1 MSTAVRLE
9 AARRAFLAGEWSE
22 TRAAEV
28 VRPAVVASWMRCRR
42 GGLDPDGAVAT
53 FQGLDAC
60 IDVGPDPGKEVFD
73 AFAASGARCSLVLLD
88 TDGLVRSRADADPDL
103 ARLLD
108 ALRLVPG
115 YGFGEAA
122 MGTTA
127 AAVALATGEAVAL
140 VGSEH
145 YAAALTCLAEA
156 AAPVTGTDG
165 VIGAVA
171 VVCHT
176 SEASTLQLPLARM
189 LAAQVAEHL
198 AGEPDRQVA
207 ALLHRLRAHGDGP
220 DWALASDGHTMVTN
234 AAARQ
239 LDGAD
244 LRALGDL
251 LLAGLAL
258 DEHGHRHV
266 DLPSSGCA
274 EIELEPVLLGGE
286 RIGALLTA
294 GPVTRAR
301 GGGLAE
307 ATRRQGS
314 HVAPTTRRDYAED
327 LRRDHGAEHAKARIR
342 ANRELLTP
350 FDRARQEVAASIR
363 QGRHHL
369 LIGEPGV
376 GKRTLLR
383 EQFRRAHPR
392 GRLTEIDCAS
402 FTADDAPVFDHRD
415 DRAHLVLLRALH
427 LLGPVAARQLDE
439 ALRPLL
445 VLSDPPLVV
454 GCVDTPAVDAT
465 RPYGLLLRHFHEI
478 TRIPPLRYRLDE
490 VGDIAWSILRRI
502 SPRRSLRL
510 SLQVVRVLEG
520 YAWPG
525 NISELEDVLRYVVA
539 RKPLGEVQPPDLP
552 SLCFKSQAR
561 RMSMLEAAQCDA
573 IIQALYESNGNRY
586 KAAAMLGIARSSLYR
601 KIDAFGISYIA

>member
-1 MSTAVRLE
+1 ML
-9 AARRAFLAGEWSE
+9 AA
-22 TRAAEV
+22 
-28 VRPAVVASWMRCRR
+28 
-42 GGLDPDGAVAT
+42 
-53 FQGLDAC
+53 
-60 IDVGPDPGKEVFD
+60 GP
-73 AFAASGARCSLVLLD
+73 
-88 TDGLVRSRADADPDL
+88 
-103 ARLLD
+103 
-108 ALRLVPG
+108 
-115 YGFGEAA
+115 
-122 MGTTA
+122 
-127 AAVALATGEAVAL
+127 
-140 VGSEH
+140 
-145 YAAALTCLAEA
+145 A
-156 AAPVTGTDG
+156 AAP
-165 VIGAVA
+165 
-171 VVCHT
+171 
-176 SEASTLQLPLARM
+176 
-189 LAAQVAEHL
+189 
-198 AGEPDRQVA
+198 
-207 ALLHRLRAHGDGP
+207 
-220 DWALASDGHTMVTN
+220 
-234 AAARQ
+234 
-239 LDGAD
+239 
-244 LRALGDL
+244 
-251 LLAGLAL
+251 
-258 DEHGHRHV
+258 
-266 DLPSSGCA
+266 
-274 EIELEPVLLGGE
+274 
-286 RIGALLTA
+286 
-294 GPVTRAR
+294 
-301 GGGLAE
+301 GLAE

-350 FDRARQEVAASIR
+350 FLRARQEVAASIR

-383 EQFRRAHPR
+383 EQFRRAHPQ
-392 GRLTEIDCAS
+392 GRITEIDCAS
-402 FTADDAPVFDHRD
+402 FTVDDAARAAS
-415 DRAHLVLLRALH
+415 RRGAHLVLLRALH

-445 VLSDPPLVV
+445 VLPDPPLVV

-552 SLCFKSQAR
+552 RLCFKSQAR

-601 KIDAFGISYIA
+601 KIDAFGICYIA

>member
-1 MSTAVRLE
+1 MSTAVGLE

-22 TRAAEV
+22 TRVAEV
-28 VRPAVVASWMRCRR
+28 VHPAVAASWARCRR
-42 GGLDPDGAVAT
+42 GGLDPDAAVAT
-53 FQGLDAC
+53 FRGLE
-60 IDVGPDPGKEVFD
+60 VGPDPGKEVFD
-73 AFAASGARCSLVLLD
+73 TFVASGARCSLVFFD
-88 TDGLVRSRADADPDL
+88 VDGLVRSRSDTDPEL

-108 ALRLVPG
+108 GLRLVPG
-115 YGFGEAA
+115 YGYGEAA

-127 AAVALATGEAVAL
+127 AAVALATGEPAAL
-140 VGSEH
+140 SGPEH

-156 AAPVTGTDG
+156 AAPVADTDG
-165 VIGAVA
+165 VVGAVA
-171 VVCHT
+171 VVCHG
-176 SEASTLQLPLARM
+176 SAAGALQLPLARM

-198 AGEPDRQVA
+198 AGEPDRQVR
-207 ALLHRLRAHGDGP
+207 ALLARLREYGDGP
-220 DWALASDGHTMVTN
+220 DWALATDGHTMLTN

-251 LLAGLAL
+251 LHAGLAL

-274 EIELEPVLLGGE
+274 DVALEPVLLGGE
-286 RIGALLTA
+286 PVGALLAA
-294 GPVTRAR
+294 GPVTAP
-301 GGGLAE
+301 GLAE

-327 LRRDHGAEHAKARIR
+327 LRRDRGSEHAKARIR

-383 EQFRRAHPR
+383 EQFRRAHPQ
-392 GRLTEIDCAS
+392 GRITEIDCAA
-402 FTADDAPVFDHRD
+402 FTTDDAPVLDR
-415 DRAHLVLLRALH
+415 RAHLVLLRTLH

-445 VLSDPPLVV
+445 VLPDPPLVV

-525 NISELEDVLRYVVA
+525 NISELEDVLRYVAA

>member
-1 MSTAVRLE
+1 MEVPQEQPVRPGGVDSGRVH
-9 AARRAFLAGEWSE
+9 AADDQRWVRQGRHHLLIGEPGVGKRTLLREQFRRAHPQGRITEIDC
-22 TRAAEV
+22 
-28 VRPAVVASWMRCRR
+28 ASFTA
-42 GGLDPDGAVAT
+42 D
-53 FQGLDAC
+53 DA
-60 IDVGPDPGKEVFD
+60 PVFD
-73 AFAASGARCSLVLLD
+73 HRDDRAHLVL
-88 TDGLVRSRADADPDL
+88 
-103 ARLLD
+103 
-108 ALRLVPG
+108 
-115 YGFGEAA
+115 
-122 MGTTA
+122 
-127 AAVALATGEAVAL
+127 
-140 VGSEH
+140 
-145 YAAALTCLAEA
+145 
-156 AAPVTGTDG
+156 
-165 VIGAVA
+165 
-171 VVCHT
+171 
-176 SEASTLQLPLARM
+176 
-189 LAAQVAEHL
+189 
-198 AGEPDRQVA
+198 
-207 ALLHRLRAHGDGP
+207 
-220 DWALASDGHTMVTN
+220 
-234 AAARQ
+234 
-239 LDGAD
+239 

-274 EIELEPVLLGGE
+274 DVELEPVLLGGSP
-286 RIGALLTA
+286 IGAVLAA
-294 GPVTRAR
+294 GPATAP
-301 GGGLAE
+301 GLAE

-350 FDRARQEVAASIR
+350 YLRARQEVAASIR

-383 EQFRRAHPR
+383 EQFRRAHPQ
-392 GRLTEIDCAS
+392 GRITEIDCAT
-402 FTADDAPVFDHRD
+402 FTADDAPVLDR
-415 DRAHLVLLRALH
+415 RAHLVLLRALH
-427 LLGPVAARQLDE
+427 VLSPVAARQLDE

-445 VLSDPPLVV
+445 VLADAPLVV